1 MSQPSPRLSTVLLLT
16 LACVFPFL
24 GSACYGTR
32 NVVDPVVQI
41 SSPGGE
47 ELGVTTDY
55 GIVFLGRTVRAGDIE
70 VTAWFGDG
78 PSIEGST
85 VEPIGGGIYT
95 AETEIVLPAVP
106 LLFDEPQ
113 PGDLVAVIGRNE
125 LGQWREIV
133 YVREDP
139 RVYGLL
145 LEIPGALRGRDDQI
159 GAGVFKYIDNDPD
172 RLQLVGLVSGKI
184 ELSTGGG
191 TEEYITVMGPQQLW
205 RLVTHRRH
213 YPRRRPFV
221 YREDVL

>member
-1 MSQPSPRLSTVLLLT
+1 MSQPSPRLSSFLLFT
-16 LACVFPFL
+16 LAVFFPFL

-41 SSPGGE
+41 RTPGGE

-70 VTAWFGDG
+70 ITAWFGDG

-106 LLFDEPQ
+106 LLFVEPQ
-113 PGDLVAVIGRNE
+113 AGDLVAVIGRHE

-133 YVREDP
+133 HVREDP

-145 LEIPGALRGRDDQI
+145 LEIPETLRGRDDQI

-184 ELSTGGG
+184 ELATGGG
-191 TEEYITVMGPQQLW
+191 TKEYVTVMGPQQLW